1 MKFYKGSKQLNVNV
15 FYNSSWCLFHADE
28 NEERQK
34 LNDGS
39 DVDEDMP
46 ANNAGENQKYIP
58 YKFSGKHFSF

>member
-1 MKFYKGSKQLNVNV
+1 MKYYKGQKQLNVNV

-34 LNDGS
+34 MNDGS

-46 ANNAGENQKYIP
+46 
-58 YKFSGKHFSF
+58 